1 MHTAEL
7 DSAVIVTSSRPARS
21 LTSRRF
27 AHCGARLCGGMH
39 KHITKLSCLRNF
51 VSCDSPVWCTPWNSD
66 SAWNF
71 WRYFVFL
78 TLLGDAQCT
87 HQKWPLQSLSTEG
100 CTTLWSFLNNLIYT
114 QNRKSIQKYFCLLI
128 RGPDGLESLKWS
140 RFPWHTPFKNG
151 LKELCKLFSVSI
163 CLELVL

>member
-39 KHITKLSCLRNF
+39 ITKLSFLRNF

-100 CTTLWSFLNNLIYT
+100 CTTLWSFLNNLIY
-114 QNRKSIQKYFCLLI
+114 RYAKSKKYSKILLSVNQ
-128 RGPDGLESLKWS
+128 GPRWAWIIKMVEIPVTHS
-140 RFPWHTPFKNG
+140 F
-151 LKELCKLFSVSI
+151 
-163 CLELVL
+163 